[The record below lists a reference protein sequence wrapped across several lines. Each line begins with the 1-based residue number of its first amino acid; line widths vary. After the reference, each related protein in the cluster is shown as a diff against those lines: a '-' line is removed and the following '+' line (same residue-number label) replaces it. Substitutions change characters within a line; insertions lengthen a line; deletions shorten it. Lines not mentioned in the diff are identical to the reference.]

1 MTPESADRA
10 RALREFERVAELGA
24 TEREE
29 ALAALAQA
37 SAGLADEVRAL
48 LAADADSGLLDRTGP
63 AAAMAA
69 ERAAAAALDRSGQT
83 VGAYRLLECVGRGG
97 MGDVYRAERSTAAF
111 HQTVAIK
118 LLRRGLDSEDLLAR
132 FAQERRILAR
142 LDHPGIARLIDG
154 GSDPD
159 GAPYLVMEYVPGE
172 SLTDHAR
179 RLKLPLAARLRL
191 LIAVCDAVDAAHRQL
206 VVHRDLKPS
215 NVLVQADGSVKLLD
229 FGIAKLLDG
238 DEHEALRTQAGVRVL
253 TPAYAAP
260 EQHRGEPVGTA
271 VDIYA
276 LGVILHELLTGDL
289 PRFASDATGDRSP
302 CAPSKLLARQRNAQ
316 TQTTARDLVGD
327 LDTLVLKALHPEP
340 QRRYPSAHALA
351 DDLQRFLDGRPISA
365 RPDTFGYRVG
375 KFIRRHR
382 GGVAAGLLSLAG
394 IVVALMV
401 AVWQA
406 REARQQ
412 AAAAQAQLRRAETIK
427 DFTLSLFREQD
438 PLDRARAKARTAAEL
453 VAQGLDQA
461 GQDFAADP
469 RLAADIVGDLAQI
482 QSNLGD
488 LKPARAHFAQV
499 MEWRRETDGERSIG
513 YAVALGELG
522 GVDLA
527 LGQREP
533 ALAAIERAVQLLR
546 ELAGPDDIRTA
557 RAEMRLVR
565 LRLEQG
571 QPEAALTLA
580 RHALAV
586 HETRYGP
593 DHLETLRRHYNLG
606 VVLEQLDRLDEAEVS
621 LRRALDGYVAR
632 SGVDHVQTVYPRV
645 MLADLMRRQRRYA
658 EALPLYADAIAAARA
673 SVGAAHPVIGQ
684 SAMRLGDL
692 LRRMRRYDEA
702 AAALDEA
709 EQIFRPLGSPEL
721 GQVLVFKGRLAL
733 ARGQAAQAIPHY
745 EHAVEVYAR
754 TLGPQNA
761 FTLSART
768 SLGEARIEAGD
779 LARGTA
785 ELEENAKLLT
795 TLPGIGQAEIAYA
808 AERLA
813 LAYAA
818 NGRYVEAIA
827 ESGRGAAA
835 LKSMYGEDHS
845 GYAENVV
852 LATGI
857 ALDAG
862 RVDPQ
867 SLPRL
872 QRAMDV
878 LEREDA
884 AHAMIGEAL
893 VARGRLRARAGDKVA
908 ARADVEAG
916 LARLT
921 AEYAPEH
928 RLVRAARALL
938 AEWR

>member
-1 MTPESADRA
+1 MATDASDRA
-10 RALREFERVAELGA
+10 RALREFEHIAELDA
-24 TEREE
+24 AAREQ

-37 SAGLADEVRAL
+37 SPWLADEVRAL
-48 LAADADSGLLDRTGP
+48 LAADADSGVLDRAGP
-63 AAAMAA
+63 A
-69 ERAAAAALDRSGQT
+69 ETVAAASEAATLDRSGQ
-83 VGAYRLLECVGRGG
+83 VVAAYRLIERVGRGG
-97 MGDVYRAERSTAAF
+97 MGDVYRAERCTDDF
-111 HQTVAIK
+111 RQTVAVK

-154 GSDPD
+154 GSDHD
-159 GAPYLVMEYVPGE
+159 GTPYLVMEYVPGE
-172 SLTDHAR
+172 PLTEHAQR
-179 RLKLPLAARLRL
+179 QKMPLAARLQL
-191 LIAVCDAVDAAHRQL
+191 LIAVCEAVDAAHRQL

-215 NVLVQADGSVKLLD
+215 NVLVQSDGSVKLLD

-238 DEHEALRTQAGVRVL
+238 DDEALRTQAGVRVL

-289 PRFASDATGDRSP
+289 PKYADNATGEQSP
-302 CAPSKLLARQRNAQ
+302 HAPSELLTRQRNAH

-327 LDTLVLKALHPEP
+327 LDTIVLKALHPEP
-340 QRRYPSAHALA
+340 ARRYLSAHALA
-351 DDLQRFLDGRPISA
+351 EDLHRFLDGRPISA
-365 RPDTFGYRVG
+365 RPDTLGYRVG
-375 KFIRRHR
+375 KFVRRHR
-382 GGVAAGLLSLAG
+382 GGVAAGVLSLAG
-394 IVVALMV
+394 IVVALLV

-412 AAAAQAQLRRAETIK
+412 ALAAQAQLRRAETIK

-453 VAQGLDQA
+453 VAQGIDQA
-461 GQDFAADP
+461 GKDFAADP
-469 RLAADIVGDLAQI
+469 RLAADVVGDLAQI

-488 LKPARAHFAQV
+488 MKPARAHFAQV
-499 MEWRRETDGERSIG
+499 LAWRRAAEGERSIG

-527 LGQREP
+527 LGEREP
-533 ALAAIERAVQLLR
+533 ALAAIERAVTLLR

-557 RAEMRLVR
+557 RVEMRLVR

-571 QPEAALTLA
+571 RPDEALTLA
-580 RHALAV
+580 RHTLAV
-586 HETRYGP
+586 HERHYGP
-593 DHLETLRRHYNLG
+593 GHLETLRRHYNLG
-606 VVLEQLDRLDEAEVS
+606 VVLEQLDRLDEAEAS
-621 LRRALDGYVAR
+621 LRRALDGYVAH
-632 SGVDHVQTVYPRV
+632 SGAEHVQTVYPRV

-658 EALPLYADAIAAARA
+658 EAMPLYADAIAAARA
-673 SVGAAHPVIGQ
+673 SVDASHPVVGQ
-684 SAMRLGDL
+684 ASMRLGDL
-692 LRRMRRYDEA
+692 LRRMRRF
-702 AAALDEA
+702 DEA
-709 EQIFRPLGSPEL
+709 ETALADAERVFRPLGSPEL
-721 GQVLVFKGRLAL
+721 GQVLMFKGRLAL
-733 ARGQAAQAIPHY
+733 ARGQAAQAIPQY
-745 EHAVEVYAR
+745 EEAVDVYAR
-754 TLGPQNA
+754 TLGAQNA

-785 ELEENAKLLT
+785 ELEANAKLLT

-818 NGRYVEAIA
+818 SGRHDEAIA
-827 ESGRGAAA
+827 ESERAAGA

-845 GYAENVV
+845 GYAEDVV

-862 RVDPQ
+862 RVDAQ
-867 SLPRL
+867 ALPRL
-872 QRAMDV
+872 QQALDV
-878 LEREDA
+878 LEREDP

-893 VARGRLRARAGDKVA
+893 VARGRLHALAGNIDAARKDIDAGLVRLRAEHGDGHRDVRAAMA
-908 ARADVEAG
+908 ARA
-916 LARLT
+916 
-921 AEYAPEH
+921 
-928 RLVRAARALL
+928 AL
-938 AEWR
+938 R

>member
-142 LDHPGIARLIDG
+142 LDHPNIARLIDG
-154 GSDPD
+154 GIIE
-159 GAPYLVMEYVPGE
+159 GTPYLVLDFIDGTP
-172 SLTDHAR
+172 LTTHAQQQALDLR
-179 RLKLPLAARLRL
+179 ARLGLFATMCR
-191 LIAVCDAVDAAHRQL
+191 AVEAAHRML
-206 VVHRDLKPS
+206 IVHRDLKPS
-215 NVLVQADGSVKLLD
+215 NVLVTRDGQVKLLD
-229 FGIAKLLDG
+229 FGIAKLLDA
-238 DEHEALRTQAGVRVL
+238 DEPDTRTTRIAF
-253 TPAYAAP
+253 TPDYAAP
-260 EQHRGEPVGTA
+260 EQLTNDPVSTA
-271 VDIYA
+271 TDVFA

-546 ELAGPDDIRTA
+546 ELAGPDDVRTA

-586 HETRYGP
+586 HETHYGP

-827 ESGRGAAA
+827 ESGRAAAA